1 MVKVRAGR
9 SQEYE
14 LGFALLGWKTTHQ
27 LMRLA
32 LLLTLLACVAGYAYL
47 HRRMPSLIED
57 PALKERL
64 TAMQYQVTV
73 EGGTEPPFKNE
84 YWDNHKPGIYVS
96 VVSGEPLFSSK
107 DKFDSG
113 TGWPSFTRPIR
124 ASAVKESADDSFG
137 MNRGEIRSVK
147 ADSHLG
153 HVFDDG
159 PAPTGLRYC
168 INSAALNFV
177 PEKELAAAG
186 LGDYIDT
193 LAPGDSASGA
203 GNATGLK
210 KATLAAGCFWCMEA
224 IYESIDGVGDV
235 ISGFAG
241 GPSLNPTYQDHGN
254 HTETIEFSYDPKK
267 VSYETLLRV
276 FWESHDVS
284 DGSGVAP
291 DYGPSYRPVIFY
303 RTPEEKAEI
312 ERVKALVQKELSK
325 PIATEIV
332 PYERFWKAEDFHQN
346 FVKQN
351 PSDGYVRNVSLPRV
365 RDALEALKK

>member
-1 MVKVRAGR
+1 
-9 SQEYE
+9 
-14 LGFALLGWKTTHQ
+14 
-27 LMRLA
+27 MRLA
-32 LLLTLLACVAGYAYL
+32 LLLTLLACVASYAYF
-47 HRRMPSLIED
+47 HRRIPSLIAD

-64 TAMQYQVTV
+64 TAMQYQVAV

-177 PEKELAAAG
+177 PEQELAAAG
-186 LGDYIDT
+186 LGDYIGT
-193 LAPGDSASGA
+193 LAPGDSTSGA
-203 GNATGLK
+203 GDATGLK

-241 GPSLNPTYQDHGN
+241 GQSLNPTYQDHGN

>member
-1 MVKVRAGR
+1 
-9 SQEYE
+9 
-14 LGFALLGWKTTHQ
+14 
-27 LMRLA
+27 MRLA
-32 LLLTLLACVAGYAYL
+32 LLLILLACVASYAYF
-47 HRRMPSLIED
+47 HRRMPSLIAD

-64 TAMQYQVTV
+64 TAMQYQVAV

-84 YWDNHKPGIYVS
+84 YWDHHKPGIYVS

-124 ASAVKESADDSFG
+124 ASTVKESADDSFG

-147 ADSHLG
+147 ADAHLG

-168 INSAALNFV
+168 INSAALSFV
-177 PEKELAAAG
+177 PEQELAAAG
-186 LGDYIDT
+186 LGDYIGT
-193 LAPGDSASGA
+193 LAPGDSASVA
-203 GNATGLK
+203 GDATGLK

-235 ISGFAG
+235 VSGFAG
-241 GPSLNPTYQDHGN
+241 GQSLNPTYQDHGN
-254 HTETIEFSYDPKK
+254 HSETIEFSYDPKK

-276 FWESHDVS
+276 FWESHDAS